1 MWAQLPDVARTA
13 AGLRAIGRQPVLFR
27 VAGLL
32 RLQPVDQAV
41 ELGDREACQ
50 ADVEVEINGP
60 QLLQFLR
67 TRRGLPYKP
76 L

>member
-1 MWAQLPDVARTA
+1 MRTQLPDVARPA
-13 AGLRAIGRQPVLFR
+13 AGFSIILRQPVLFR

-32 RLQPVDQAV
+32 RLQPIDQAV
-41 ELGDREACQ
+41 DLGDREACQ
-50 ADVEVEINGP
+50 ADVEVEIDGQ

>member
-1 MWAQLPDVARTA
+1 MGPAARRRPDGSRPRCHRPA
-13 AGLRAIGRQPVLFR
+13 AGLFR

-32 RLQPVDQAV
+32 RLQPIDQAV
-41 ELGDREACQ
+41 DLGDREACQ
-50 ADVEVEINGP
+50 ADVEVEIDGQ